1 MSCPACAGLTR
12 VVSAHGRTLAENCG
26 ASVVRVLTELRA
38 KRAEGKNQS
47 WGIDGVKGTLADMM
61 SLGVFEPYSVK
72 AQTIKTAIE
81 AACLLLRVD
90 DVVSGMKKKGGR

>member
-1 MSCPACAGLTR
+1 VR
-12 VVSAHGRTLAENCG
+12 HRTLADNCG

-38 KRAEGKNQS
+38 KHAEGKNPT
-47 WGIDGVKGTLADMM
+47 WGVDGVKGTLADMIA
-61 SLGVFEPYSVK
+61 LGVFEPYSVK

-90 DVVSGMKKKGGR
+90 DVVSGMKKKEAK